1 MGAEEPGPVIAAMG
15 PDAVPAPDA
24 IAIRWEGLDGQGLS
38 RLDVRDA
45 RIGVGG
51 QTSTEVRR

>member
-1 MGAEEPGPVIAAMG
+1 MIAAMG

>member
-1 MGAEEPGPVIAAMG
+1 MG
-15 PDAVPAPDA
+15 PDA
-24 IAIRWEGLDGQGLS
+24 IAIRSEGLDGQGLS
-38 RLDVRDA
+38 RLDVSDA